1 VRGRV
6 MIVFNKGRT
15 ARQAHVGIPSDLYEE
30 EYGRDGFYGRYA
42 HLYRTAPPVAWSRI
56 EGDLRPRA
64 FDLNQQQSSEED
76 FVAARRVCLSNADL
90 RIEFAVLGAEMRYY
104 FRNADGDEL
113 FFVHEGGGRLE
124 TDFGV
129 LTYTVGDYLL
139 IPRGTVYRLLPQ
151 PRSRFLIIE
160 SRGELGFPSRGLLGQ
175 QALYDPAVL
184 QVPELEVMQPPAGV
198 AEYEIKVK
206 RGGELSSIFY
216 PHCPLNTVGWRGTL
230 TVWQLN
236 VRDIRPISC
245 DRAHLPP
252 SVHTTFVA
260 PAFIVCSFLPRPLE
274 NGDPEALKVPFFH
287 SNIDY
292 DEVLFYHAGDF
303 FSREGID
310 AGMLTFHPQ
319 GIQHGPQ
326 PQALAR
332 SNELTHTDEIAVMID
347 SRNPLQ
353 VAVEASAIENKDY
366 WRSWQS

>member
-1 VRGRV
+1 MDIV
-6 MIVFNKGRT
+6 IVFNKGQT
-15 ARQAHVGIPSDLYEE
+15 AKQAHVGIPAGLYEE
-30 EYGRDGFYGRYA
+30 EYGRNGFYGRYS

-56 EGDLRPRA
+56 EGQLRPRA
-64 FDLNQQQSSEED
+64 FDCNRQQRDTED
-76 FVAARRVCLSNADL
+76 FVAARARCLFNSDVS
-90 RIEFAVLGAEMRYY
+90 IEFAALQKEMRYY

-113 FFVHEGGGRLE
+113 FFVHEGGGTLE
-124 TDFGV
+124 CDFGV
-129 LTYTVGDYLL
+129 LTYETGDYLL
-139 IPRGTVYRLLPQ
+139 IPRGTVYRLLPAK
-151 PRSRFLIIE
+151 PSRFLIIE
-160 SRGELGFPSRGLLGQ
+160 ARGEVRFPERGMLGQ

-184 QVPELEVMQPPAGV
+184 RVPELTEMRAPAGV
-198 AEYEIKVK
+198 TECEIKIK
-206 RGGELSSIFY
+206 RGGELSSVFY

-245 DRAHLPP
+245 DRVHLPP

-274 NGDPEALKVPFFH
+274 TGDPEALKVPFFH

-332 SNELTHTDEIAVMID
+332 SKELTRTDEVAVMVD
-347 SRNPLQ
+347 ARHPLQ
-353 VAVEASAIENKDY
+353 VDDGANAIENKNY
-366 WRSWQS
+366 WQSWQQR

>member
-1 VRGRV
+1 

-15 ARQAHVGIPSDLYEE
+15 ARQAHVGIPSGLYEE
-30 EYGRDGFYGRYA
+30 EYGRDGFYGRYT

-56 EGDLRPRA
+56 EGNLRPRA
-64 FDLNQQQSSEED
+64 FNFNRQQSSEED
-76 FVAARRVCLSNADL
+76 FIAARRVCLSNADL
-90 RIEFAVLGAEMRYY
+90 RIEFAVLRTEMRYY

-113 FFVHEGGGRLE
+113 FFVHEGEGRLE

-129 LTYTVGDYLL
+129 LTYEVGDYLL

-151 PRSRFLIIE
+151 QRSRFLIIE
-160 SRGELGFPSRGLLGQ
+160 SRSEMGFPERGLLGQ

-184 QVPELEVMQPPAGV
+184 QVPELEAMQSPAGV
-198 AEYEIKVK
+198 DECEIKIK
-206 RGGELSSIFY
+206 RGGELSSVFY
-216 PHCPLNTVGWRGTL
+216 PHCPLNAVGWRGTL

-274 NGDPEALKVPFFH
+274 NGDHEALKVPFFH

-292 DEVLFYHAGDF
+292 DEVLFYHSGDF

-332 SNELTHTDEIAVMID
+332 SSKLTHTNETAVMVD

-353 VAVEASAIENKDY
+353 VAVNADAIENKDY

>member
-1 VRGRV
+1 

-15 ARQAHVGIPSDLYEE
+15 ARQAHVGIPAGLYEE
-30 EYGRDGFYGRYA
+30 EYGRDGFYGRYS
-42 HLYRTAPPVAWSRI
+42 HLYRSAPPVAWSRI
-56 EGDLRPRA
+56 EGQLRPRA
-64 FDLNQQQSSEED
+64 FDFNRQQSSTAD
-76 FVAARRVCLSNADL
+76 FVAARQRCLFNADVS
-90 RIEFAVLGAEMRYY
+90 ISFAALAEEMRYY

-113 FFVHEGGGRLE
+113 FFVHEGEGRVE

-129 LTYTVGDYLL
+129 LMYEQGDYLL
-139 IPRGTVYRLLPQ
+139 IPRGTVYRLLPTQ
-151 PRSRFLIIE
+151 LSRFLIVE
-160 SRGELGFPSRGLLGQ
+160 ARGELQFPSKGMLGQ

-184 QVPELEVMQPPAGV
+184 RVPELVEMQAPTGV
-198 AEYEIKVK
+198 GECEIKVK
-206 RGGELSSIFY
+206 RGNELSSVFY

-245 DRAHLPP
+245 DRVHLPP
-252 SVHTTFVA
+252 SVHTTFKA
-260 PAFIVCSFLPRPLE
+260 PGFIVCSFLPRPLE

-287 SNIDY
+287 ANIDY

-303 FSREGID
+303 FSREGIG

-332 SNELTHTDEIAVMID
+332 SKELTHTNEVAVMID
-347 SRNPLQ
+347 TRQPLQ
-353 VAVEASAIENKDY
+353 VDDDAGAIENKNY
-366 WRSWQS
+366 WQSWQQR

>member
-1 VRGRV
+1 M
-6 MIVFNKGRT
+6 MIVFDKGQT
-15 ARQAHVGIPSDLYEE
+15 ARQAHVGIPAGLYEE
-30 EYGRDGFYGRYA
+30 EYGRDGFYGRYT

-56 EGDLRPRA
+56 EGSLRPRA
-64 FDLNQQQSSEED
+64 FDFNRQQSSEED
-76 FVAARRVCLSNADL
+76 FVSARRLCLFNADL
-90 RIEFAVLGAEMRYY
+90 RLEFAVLRSEMRYY

-113 FFVHEGGGRLE
+113 FFVHEGGGKLE

-129 LTYTVGDYLL
+129 LTYEVGDYLL
-139 IPRGTVYRLLPQ
+139 IPRGTVYRLLPEQ
-151 PRSRFLIIE
+151 CSRFLIIE
-160 SRGELGFPSRGLLGQ
+160 SRGEFSFPERGLLGQ

-184 QVPELEVMQPPAGV
+184 RVPELAAMQPPAGV
-198 AEYEIKVK
+198 AECEIKVK
-206 RGGELSSIFY
+206 RGGELSSVFY
-216 PHCPLNTVGWRGTL
+216 PHCPLNAVGWRGTL

-245 DRAHLPP
+245 DRVHLPP

-292 DEVLFYHAGDF
+292 DEVLFYHSGDF

-332 SNELTHTDEIAVMID
+332 SSQLTHTDEMAVMVD
-347 SRNPLQ
+347 SRQPLAGSNRGRGDRKQ
-353 VAVEASAIENKDY
+353 KLLA
-366 WRSWQS
+366 

>member
-1 VRGRV
+1 MV
-6 MIVFNKGRT
+6 IVFNKGKT
-15 ARQAHVGIPSDLYEE
+15 ARQAHVGIPAGLYEE
-30 EYGRDGFYGRYA
+30 EYGRDGFYGRYT
-42 HLYRTAPPVAWSRI
+42 HFYRTAPPVAWSRI
-56 EGDLRPRA
+56 EGSLRPRA
-64 FDLNQQQSSEED
+64 FDFNRQPSSADD
-76 FVAARRVCLSNADL
+76 FIAVDFAILSSA
-90 RIEFAVLGAEMRYY
+90 MPYY

-129 LTYTVGDYLL
+129 LTYEVGDYLI

-151 PRSRFLIIE
+151 QRSRFLIVE
-160 SRGELGFPSRGLLGQ
+160 SRAELHFPERGLLGQ

-184 QVPELEVMQPPAGV
+184 RVPELEDMQAPAGV
-198 AEYEIKVK
+198 AECEIKVK
-206 RGGELSSIFY
+206 RGGELSSVFY
-216 PHCPLNTVGWRGTL
+216 PHCPLNAVGWRGTL

-245 DRAHLPP
+245 DRVHLPP

-292 DEVLFYHAGDF
+292 DEVIFYHDGDF

-310 AGMLTFHPQ
+310 TGMLTLHPQ

-332 SNELTHTDEIAVMID
+332 SSKMTHTNETAVMID
-347 SRNPLQ
+347 CRNPLR
-353 VAVEASAIENKDY
+353 VADEAEVMENKDY

>member
-1 VRGRV
+1 
-6 MIVFNKGRT
+6 MIVFDKGRT
-15 ARQAHVGIPSDLYEE
+15 ARQAHVGIPAGLYEE
-30 EYGRDGFYGRYA
+30 EYGRDGFYGRYT

-56 EGDLRPRA
+56 EGNLRPRA
-64 FDLNQQQSSEED
+64 FDFNRQQSSEED
-76 FVAARRVCLSNADL
+76 FVAARQICLFNDDL
-90 RIEFAVLGAEMRYY
+90 RLEFAVLRTEMRYY

-129 LTYTVGDYLL
+129 LTYEAGDYLV

-151 PRSRFLIIE
+151 QRSRFLIIE
-160 SRGELGFPSRGLLGQ
+160 SQAEFTFPERGLLGQ

-184 QVPELEVMQPPAGV
+184 RVPELEAMHPPAGV
-198 AEYEIKVK
+198 DECEIKVK
-206 RGGELSSIFY
+206 RGGELSSVFY
-216 PHCPLNTVGWRGTL
+216 PHCPLNAVGWRGTL

-236 VRDIRPISC
+236 VRDIRPITC
-245 DRAHLPP
+245 DRVHLPP
-252 SVHTTFVA
+252 SVHTTFVT

-274 NGDPEALKVPFFH
+274 NGDPDALKVPFFH

-292 DEVLFYHAGDF
+292 DEVLFYHRGDF

-310 AGMLTFHPQ
+310 VGMLTFHPQ

-332 SNELTHTDEIAVMID
+332 SSKLTHTDETAVMVD
-347 SRNPLQ
+347 SRRPLQ
-353 VAVEASAIENKDY
+353 VAVDADVLENKNY

>member
-1 VRGRV
+1 
-6 MIVFNKGRT
+6 MIVFSKGRT
-15 ARQAHVGIPSDLYEE
+15 ARQAHVGIPAGLYEE
-30 EYGRDGFYGRYA
+30 EYGRDGFYGRYT

-64 FDLNQQQSSEED
+64 FDCKRQQRDGED
-76 FVAARRVCLSNADL
+76 FVQARRACLFNDDV
-90 RIEFAVLGAEMRYY
+90 RVEFVVLCTEMRYY
-104 FRNADGDEL
+104 FRNADGDDL
-113 FFVHEGGGRLE
+113 FFVHEGGGKLE

-129 LTYTVGDYLL
+129 LTYTAGDYLL
-139 IPRGTVYRLLPQ
+139 VPRGTVYRLLPQ
-151 PRSRFLIIE
+151 QRSCFLLIE
-160 SRGELGFPSRGLLGQ
+160 SRGELRFPERGLLGQ

-184 QVPELEVMQPPAGV
+184 RVPELETMRPPAGV
-198 AEYEIKVK
+198 AECEIKVK
-206 RGGELSSIFY
+206 RGGAVSSIFY
-216 PHCPLNTVGWRGTL
+216 PHCPLNAIGWRGTL

-292 DEVLFYHAGDF
+292 DEVLFYHKGNF
-303 FSREGID
+303 FSRAGIE
-310 AGMLTFHPQ
+310 AGMMTLHPQ

-332 SNELTHTDEIAVMID
+332 SHTLTHTDEIAVMID
-347 SRNPLQ
+347 SRHPLQ
-353 VAVEASAIENKDY
+353 VAEDAEKMENKNY